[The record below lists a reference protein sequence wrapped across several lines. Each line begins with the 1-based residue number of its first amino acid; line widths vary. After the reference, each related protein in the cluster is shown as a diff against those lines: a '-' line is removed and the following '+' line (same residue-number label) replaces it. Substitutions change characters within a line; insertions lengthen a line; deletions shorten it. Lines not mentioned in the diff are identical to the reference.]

1 MSIDEQ
7 YMQKALELAK
17 KGQGFVSPNPMVGC
31 IIVHND
37 IIIGEGYHQ
46 KYGEAHAEVNAV
58 NSVENKSLI
67 KESIVYVTLEPCSHH
82 GKTPPCAD
90 LLVKH
95 LPKKVVVCNLDPNP
109 LVAGRGM
116 KKLENAGIE
125 TVTGVLEE
133 KGKEIN
139 RRFFTFMTQNR
150 PYIILKWAETQDGF
164 IARKNYDS
172 KWISCEA
179 SRKLVHQWR
188 ANEDSIMVG
197 TNTAHYDNPSLNVR
211 FGVKGKNPVRI
222 VLDKNLRLD
231 TSLNLFDQKQS
242 TICLNF
248 HKEEQKE
255 HLHYLQIDETT
266 DILTESLKKL
276 YQQNIQSIIIEGG
289 TELLKSFI
297 QDNLWDEARV
307 FIGNQQF
314 TEGISAPQLSQKSE
328 IIETVEEDLLKIYF
342 NS

>member
-7 YMQKALELAK
+7 YMQKALDLAK

-37 IIIGEGYHQ
+37 TIIGEGYHQ

-58 NSVENKSLI
+58 NSVENKELI
-67 KESIVYVTLEPCSHH
+67 KGSTVYVTLEPCSHH

-116 KKLENAGIE
+116 TKLENAGIK

-133 KGKEIN
+133 TGKKIN

-150 PYIILKWAETQDGF
+150 PYIILKWAQTQDGF
-164 IARKNYDS
+164 IARENYDS
-172 KWISCEA
+172 KWISCET

-188 ANEDSIMVG
+188 AEEDAIMVG
-197 TNTAHYDNPSLNVR
+197 TNTAHYDNPSLNIR
-211 FGVKGKNPVRI
+211 FGIEGKNPTRI

-231 TSLNLFDQKQS
+231 HSLHLFDQKQS

-248 HKEEQKE
+248 HKDEQKE
-255 HLHYLQIDETT
+255 NLHHLQIEETT
-266 DILTESLKKL
+266 DILEESLEKL

-297 QDNLWDEARV
+297 QNNLWDEARV
-307 FIGNQQF
+307 FIGNKEF
-314 TEGISAPQLSQKSE
+314 GSGISAPKLTQKSE
-328 IIETVEEDLLKIYF
+328 ISKTIEEDLLHIYF
-342 NS
+342 NC